1 MKHALVCLAMLVF
14 VPAHAAETHSL
25 NTAVY
30 DEIEP
35 LRAKLQRMQELTDQG
50 KYVNGREF
58 GELWEK
64 IVEFNMQ
71 AAKVNTE
78 YWNNLYAMHRPT
90 FDEIGVLFLKTDN
103 YLNDVSMKLGSED
116 YEKKFYEPVERVHM
130 HLDKDLYVKPEDCP
144 DPGMREDL
152 NRLISLRKS
161 IYSKFGSLDP
171 EIAVPYVKE
180 AEVTAI
186 STARQNDATT
196 RLEKAVVAVKNYQ
209 VGDATKDQVLSDLGA
224 ASSVSTLPNYKE
236 HLYLFDNLPNN
247 QTVQLTVQFDPLD
260 KLAFVTVR
268 KRNSETEGWEEVFR
282 KGQRL
287 D

>member
-1 MKHALVCLAMLVF
+1 MKQALVCLAMLAF

-30 DEIEP
+30 EEIEP

-50 KYVNGREF
+50 KYVNVREF

-64 IVEFNMQ
+64 IVKLSMQ

-116 YEKKFYEPVERVHM
+116 YEKKFHEPVERVHM

-144 DPGMREDL
+144 DPSMREDL

-186 STARQNDATT
+186 STARQNDATA
-196 RLEKAVVAVKNYQ
+196 RLEKAVAAVKNYQ
-209 VGDATKDQVLSDLGA
+209 VGEETKDQVLSDLGA
-224 ASSVSTLPNYKE
+224 ASNVNTLSTYKE

>member
-1 MKHALVCLAMLVF
+1 MLVF